1 MDFKSILND
10 DYDLALRLAFID
22 FRLLFTG
29 SLSRVD
35 IINEFAVSEITAT
48 RILNEYKKVRPKN
61 LLYSNKTKKFTIS
74 EEFDSLIDISAEDA
88 LDMLA
93 SGFDK
98 NKILRGRNVVIFER
112 IGLYMSPLNKEKV
125 ATITRAIYN
134 KKKIKC
140 SYNSIRSGDASER
153 LLSPL
158 VILFDGRNWIFR
170 AYQEDSKTRIN
181 YKNFNFSR
189 VEGVEGLTDFIN
201 NEFGLDYDD
210 LWGKFL
216 PVELEINP
224 LLGDDAKKEIRRDYN
239 IPDGQNKILFTER
252 AAFLWIIFNEWSVD
266 FQQKSHDSFKFKLNN
281 SEMLKSQGALGI

>member
-1 MDFKSILND
+1 MDFKAILNE

-74 EEFDSLIDISAEDA
+74 EEFDNLIDISAEDA

-112 IGLYMSPLNKEKV
+112 IGLYLPPLNKEKV
-125 ATITRAIYN
+125 ATITRAIFN

-153 LLSPL
+153 FLSPL

-170 AYQEDSKTRIN
+170 AYQEDSKTKIN

-189 VEGVEGLTDFIN
+189 VESVEALIDHIN

-224 LLGDDAKKEIRRDYN
+224 LLGDEAKNEIRRDYN

-266 FQQKSHDSFKFKLNN
+266 FQQKNQDSFKFKLNN
-281 SEMLKSQGALGI
+281 SDMLKSQGALGI